1 MRKNI
6 GGNRMSVRVRFAPSP
21 TGYVHIGGL
30 RTALYNYL
38 FAQKNKGTYLLRVED
53 TDQTRFVEGAMEGMI
68 EVMEW
73 AGVPHAEGPVLRD
86 GKVVEEG
93 DFGPYIQSQRNDI
106 YKEHVDK
113 LLESGNA
120 YYCFCSKERL
130 DEVREAQKAAGKTP
144 KYDGHCRDLTYEEA
158 KARVAAGEPHV
169 VRLRMPEN
177 RDISFTDMIRGEVSV
192 NTEEIDDQVL
202 IKTDGFPTYH
212 LAVIVD
218 DHHMGITHVVRGEEW
233 LISTPKHV
241 FTYEAFGWEA
251 PTFVHL
257 PVILNKDKK
266 KLSKRQGDVAVE
278 DFKKKGY
285 LAEALI
291 NYVALVGWSPED
303 NQEIFSMDELIE
315 KFSFERVSKSGGVFD
330 LDKLNWVNN
339 HYIKEA
345 DLDRIV
351 DGCMPFV
358 VEAGLMTEAELNE
371 KRDWFAA
378 IVDLM
383 RERFD
388 RLMDVTDHMAL
399 FMDADVTPE
408 NDEAKEM
415 VSMDHVPEML
425 GVFASKVE
433 ALEELTPDAFK
444 KALKEVQKETGNK
457 GKNLFMPT
465 RIAITGQLHGP
476 DLNQMMSI
484 LGKETVLK
492 RLAAYAK

>member
-1 MRKNI
+1 
-6 GGNRMSVRVRFAPSP
+6 MSVRVRFAPSP

-73 AGVPHAEGPVLRD
+73 AGVPHAEGPMLEE
-86 GKVVEEG
+86 GKVVTKGE
-93 DFGPYIQSQRNDI
+93 FGPYIQSQRNDI
-106 YKEHVDK
+106 YKEHVER

-120 YYCFCSKERL
+120 YYCFCSRERL
-130 DEVREAQKAAGKTP
+130 DAVREAQKAENKTP
-144 KYDGHCRDLTYEEA
+144 KYDGLCRGLSYEEA
-158 KARVAAGEPHV
+158 KAKVAAGEPHV

-177 RDISFTDMIRGEVSV
+177 KDISFNDMIRGNVTV
-192 NTEEIDDQVL
+192 NTAEIDDQVL

-241 FTYEAFGWEA
+241 FAYEAFGWEA

-358 VEAGLMTEAELNE
+358 VEAGLMTAEELND
-371 KRDWFAA
+371 KRDWFAG

-388 RLMDVTDHMAL
+388 KMMDVTEHMSL
-399 FMDADVTPE
+399 FLEEDVTPE

-415 VSMDHVPEML
+415 VEMEHVPEML
-425 GVFASKVE
+425 SVFAAKVD
-433 ALEELTPDAFK
+433 ALETLEVASLKA
-444 KALKEVQKETGNK
+444 ALKEVQKETGNK

-476 DLNQMMSI
+476 DLNQMMVI
-484 LGKETVLK
+484 LGKETILK
-492 RLAAYAK
+492 RLAAYTK

>member
-1 MRKNI
+1 
-6 GGNRMSVRVRFAPSP
+6 MSVRVRFAPSP

-73 AGVPHAEGPVLRD
+73 AGVPHAEGPMLVD
-86 GKVVEEG
+86 GKVVEVGE
-93 DFGPYIQSQRNDI
+93 FGPYIQSQRNDI
-106 YKEHVDK
+106 YKEHVEK
-113 LLESGNA
+113 LLETGKA

-130 DEVREAQKAAGKTP
+130 DEVREAQKADGKTP
-144 KYDGHCRDLTYEEA
+144 KYDGHCRELSYEEA
-158 KARVAAGEPHV
+158 KEKVAAGEPHV

-177 RDISFTDMIRGEVSV
+177 KDISFTDMIRGTVTV
-192 NTEEIDDQVL
+192 NTAEIDDQVL

-218 DHHMGITHVVRGEEW
+218 DHYMGITHVVRGEEW

-241 FTYEAFGWEA
+241 FAYEAFGWEA

-351 DGCMPFV
+351 DGCIPFV
-358 VEAGLMTEAELNE
+358 IEAGLMTLDELNN
-371 KRDWFAA
+371 KREWFAN

-383 RERFD
+383 RERFN
-388 RLMDVTDHMAL
+388 RLMDVTEHMAL
-399 FMDADVTPE
+399 FLEADVTPE
-408 NDEAKEM
+408 NDEAREM
-415 VSMDHVPEML
+415 VEMEHVPEML
-425 GVFASKVE
+425 SVFAAK
-433 ALEELTPDAFK
+433 LEVLDTLDAESLK
-444 KALKEVQKETGNK
+444 IALKEVQKETGNK

-465 RIAITGQLHGP
+465 RVAITGQLHGP
-476 DLNQMMSI
+476 DLNQMMAI

-492 RLAAYAK
+492 RLAAYTK

>member
-1 MRKNI
+1 
-6 GGNRMSVRVRFAPSP
+6 MSVRVRFAPSP

-38 FAQKNKGTYLLRVED
+38 FAKKNGGTYLLRVED
-53 TDQTRFVEGAMEGMI
+53 TDQTRYVEGAVEGMI

-73 AGVPHAEGPVLRD
+73 AGVPHSEGPVLRD
-86 GKVVEEG
+86 GKIVELG
-93 DFGPYIQSQRNDI
+93 DCGPYIQSQRTEI
-106 YKEHVDK
+106 YREHVEQ
-113 LLESGNA
+113 LLASGHA

-130 DEVREAQKAAGKTP
+130 DNLREAQKEEGKTP
-144 KYDGHCRDLTYEEA
+144 RYDGHCRDISYEEA
-158 KARVAAGEPHV
+158 KKRVAAGEPHV
-169 VRLRMPEN
+169 VRLKMPEN
-177 RDISFTDMIRGEVSV
+177 RDIVFTDMIRGTVTV
-192 NTEEIDDQVL
+192 NTAEIDDQVL

-218 DHHMGITHVVRGEEW
+218 DHYMGITHVVRGEEW

-241 FTYEAFGWEA
+241 YTYEAFGWDA

-345 DLDRIV
+345 ALDRIV
-351 DGCMPFV
+351 EGCKPYMI
-358 VEAGLMTEAELNE
+358 EAGLMTAEELE
-371 KRDWFAA
+371 VKSDWFAQ

-383 RERFD
+383 RERFN

-399 FMDADVTPE
+399 FMEEDVTLE
-408 NDEAKEM
+408 NDEAREM
-415 VSMDHVPEML
+415 VEMEHVPEML
-425 GVFASKVE
+425 TVFASKIE
-433 ALEELTPDAFK
+433 AMDEVTPDALK
-444 KALKEVQKETGNK
+444 DALKEVQKETGNK

-465 RIAITGQLHGP
+465 RVAITGQLHGP
-476 DLNQMMSI
+476 DLNKMMSI

-492 RLAAYAK
+492 RLATYTAK

>member
-1 MRKNI
+1 
-6 GGNRMSVRVRFAPSP
+6 MSVRVRFAPSP

-73 AGVPHAEGPVLRD
+73 AGVPHAEGPMLEE
-86 GKVVEEG
+86 GKVVTKGE
-93 DFGPYIQSQRNDI
+93 FGPYIQSQRNDI
-106 YKEHVDK
+106 YKEHVER

-120 YYCFCSKERL
+120 YYCFCSRERL
-130 DEVREAQKAAGKTP
+130 DAVREAQKAENKTP
-144 KYDGHCRDLTYEEA
+144 KYDGLCRGLSYEEA
-158 KARVAAGEPHV
+158 KKKVAAGEPHV

-177 RDISFTDMIRGEVSV
+177 KDISFNDMIRGNVTV
-192 NTEEIDDQVL
+192 NTAEIDDQVL

-241 FTYEAFGWEA
+241 FAYEAFGWEA

-358 VEAGLMTEAELNE
+358 VEAGLMTAEELND
-371 KRDWFAA
+371 KRDWFAG

-388 RLMDVTDHMAL
+388 KMMDVTEHMSL
-399 FMDADVTPE
+399 FLEEDVTPE

-415 VSMDHVPEML
+415 VEMEHVPEML
-425 GVFASKVE
+425 SVFAARVD
-433 ALEELTPDAFK
+433 ALETLEVASLKA
-444 KALKEVQKETGNK
+444 ALKEVQKETGNK

-476 DLNQMMSI
+476 DLNQMMVI
-484 LGKETVLK
+484 LGKETILK
-492 RLAAYAK
+492 RLAAYTK

>member
-1 MRKNI
+1 
-6 GGNRMSVRVRFAPSP
+6 MSVRVRFAPSP

-53 TDQTRFVEGAMEGMI
+53 TDQSRFVEGAMEGMI
-68 EVMEW
+68 DVMEW
-73 AGVPHAEGPVLRD
+73 AGVPHAEGPMLVD
-86 GKVVEEG
+86 GKVVEKGE
-93 DFGPYIQSQRNDI
+93 FGPYIQSQRNDI
-106 YKEHVDK
+106 YKEHAEK
-113 LLESGNA
+113 LLETGKA
-120 YYCFCSKERL
+120 YYCFCSRERL
-130 DEVREAQKAAGKTP
+130 DAVREAQKAEGKTP
-144 KYDGHCRDLTYEEA
+144 KYDGLCRGLSYEEA
-158 KARVAAGEPHV
+158 KTKVAAGEPHV

-177 RDISFTDMIRGEVSV
+177 TDISFNDMIRGTVTV
-192 NTEEIDDQVL
+192 NTAEIDDQVL

-218 DHHMGITHVVRGEEW
+218 DHYMGITHVVRGEEW

-241 FTYEAFGWEA
+241 FAYEAFGWEA

-257 PVILNKDKK
+257 PVILNKEKK

-358 VEAGLMTEAELNE
+358 VEAGLMTVDELND
-371 KRDWFAA
+371 KREWFAS

-383 RERFD
+383 RERFN
-388 RLMDVTDHMAL
+388 RLMDVTEHMSL
-399 FMDADVTPE
+399 FLEDDVTPE

-415 VSMDHVPEML
+415 VEMEHVPEIL
-425 GVFASKVE
+425 AAFSAKLE
-433 ALEELTPDAFK
+433 ALDVLEPALLKA
-444 KALKEVQKETGNK
+444 ALKEVQKETGYK

-476 DLNQMMSI
+476 DLNRMMAI

-492 RLAAYAK
+492 RLAAYTK

>member
-1 MRKNI
+1 
-6 GGNRMSVRVRFAPSP
+6 MSVRVRFAPSP

-38 FAQKNKGTYLLRVED
+38 FAQKNNGTYLLRVED

-68 EVMEW
+68 DVMEW
-73 AGVPHAEGPVLRD
+73 AGVPHSEGPVLRD
-86 GKVVEEG
+86 GKVVEVGEY
-93 DFGPYIQSQRNDI
+93 GPYIQSQRNDI
-106 YKEHVDK
+106 YKKHVDQ
-113 LLESGNA
+113 LLESGHA

-130 DEVREAQKAAGKTP
+130 EDVREAQKAANKTP
-144 KYDGHCRDLTYEEA
+144 KYDGHCRSISYEDA
-158 KARVAAGEPHV
+158 KKRVAAGEPHV
-169 VRLRMPEN
+169 VRLRMPEDK
-177 RDISFTDMIRGEVSV
+177 DISFNDMIRGTVTV
-192 NTEEIDDQVL
+192 NTAEIDDQVL

-241 FTYEAFGWEA
+241 FAYEAFGWEA

-303 NQEIFSMDELIE
+303 NQEIFSMEELIE

-358 VEAGLMTEAELNE
+358 VEAGLFTAEELEA
-371 KRDWFAA
+371 KREWFAG

-383 RERFD
+383 RERFN

-399 FMDADVTPE
+399 FMAEDVTPE

-415 VSMDHVPEML
+415 VEMDHVPEML
-425 GVFASKVE
+425 SVFASKVD
-433 ALEELTPDAFK
+433 ALETLDSASLK
-444 KALKEVQKETGNK
+444 AALKEVQKETGNK

-476 DLNQMMSI
+476 DLNQMMTI
-484 LGKETVLK
+484 LGKEVVLK
-492 RLAAYAK
+492 RLAVYAK

>member
-1 MRKNI
+1 
-6 GGNRMSVRVRFAPSP
+6 MSVRVRFAPSP
-21 TGYVHIGGL
+21 TGFVHIGGL

-68 EVMEW
+68 EVMDW
-73 AGVPHAEGPVLRD
+73 AGVPHAEGPVMRD
-86 GKVVEEG
+86 GKVVEVGE
-93 DFGPYIQSQRNDI
+93 FGPYIQSQRNDI
-106 YKEHVDK
+106 YKEHVER
-113 LLESGNA
+113 LLESGHA

-130 DEVREAQKAAGKTP
+130 DEVREAQKAANKTP
-144 KYDGHCRDLTYEEA
+144 KYDGACRDISYEDA
-158 KARVAAGEPHV
+158 KKRVAAGEPHV

-177 RDISFTDMIRGEVSV
+177 KDISFTDMIRGTVTV
-192 NTEEIDDQVL
+192 NTAEIDDQVL

-218 DHHMGITHVVRGEEW
+218 DHYMGITHVVRGEEW

-241 FTYEAFGWEA
+241 YAYEAFGWQA

-278 DFKKKGY
+278 DFRKKGY

-345 DLDRIV
+345 DLNRIV
-351 DGCMPFV
+351 EGCKPFV
-358 VEAGLMTEAELNE
+358 VESGLMTAEELNA
-371 KRDWFAA
+371 KSDWFAA

-399 FMDADVTPE
+399 FIEEDVTPE
-408 NDEAKEM
+408 NDEAKELVEM
-415 VSMDHVPEML
+415 EHVPEML
-425 GVFASKVE
+425 KVFSAKVD
-433 ALEELTPDAFK
+433 ALEVLSPEVLK
-444 KALKEVQKETGNK
+444 VALKEVQKETGNK

-476 DLNQMMSI
+476 DLNRMMTI

>member
-1 MRKNI
+1 
-6 GGNRMSVRVRFAPSP
+6 MSVRVRFAPSP

-38 FAQKNKGTYLLRVED
+38 FAQKNNGTYLLRVED

-68 EVMEW
+68 DVMEW
-73 AGVPHAEGPVLRD
+73 AGVPHSEGPVLRD
-86 GKVVEEG
+86 GKVVEVGEY
-93 DFGPYIQSQRNDI
+93 GPYIQSQRNDI
-106 YKEHVDK
+106 YKKHVDQ
-113 LLESGNA
+113 LLESGHA

-130 DEVREAQKAAGKTP
+130 EDVREAQKAANKTP
-144 KYDGHCRDLTYEEA
+144 KYDGHCRSISYEDA
-158 KARVAAGEPHV
+158 KRRVAAGEPHV
-169 VRLRMPEN
+169 VRLRMPEDK
-177 RDISFTDMIRGEVSV
+177 DISFNDMIRGTVTV
-192 NTEEIDDQVL
+192 NTAEIDDQVL

-241 FTYEAFGWEA
+241 FAYEAFGWEA

-303 NQEIFSMDELIE
+303 NQEIFSMEELIE

-358 VEAGLMTEAELNE
+358 VEAGLFTAEELEA
-371 KRDWFAA
+371 KREWFAG

-383 RERFD
+383 RERFN

-399 FMDADVTPE
+399 FMAEDVTPE

-415 VSMDHVPEML
+415 VEMDHVPEML
-425 GVFASKVE
+425 SVFASKVD
-433 ALEELTPDAFK
+433 ALETLDSASLK
-444 KALKEVQKETGNK
+444 AALKEVQKETGNK

-476 DLNQMMSI
+476 DLNQMMTI
-484 LGKETVLK
+484 LGKEVVLK
-492 RLAAYAK
+492 RLAVYAK

>member
-1 MRKNI
+1 
-6 GGNRMSVRVRFAPSP
+6 MSVRVRFAPSP

-86 GKVVEEG
+86 GKVVEIG
-93 DFGPYIQSQRNDI
+93 DCGPYIQSQRNDI
-106 YKEHVDK
+106 YKEHVER
-113 LLESGNA
+113 LLESGHA

-130 DEVREAQKAAGKTP
+130 ETVREEQKAAGKTP
-144 KYDGHCRDLTYEEA
+144 KYDGHCRDISYEEA
-158 KARVAAGEPHV
+158 KKRVAAGEAHV
-169 VRLRMPEN
+169 VRLKMPEN
-177 RDISFTDMIRGEVSV
+177 KDISFNDMIRGLVTV
-192 NTEEIDDQVL
+192 NTAEIDDQVL

-241 FTYEAFGWEA
+241 YTYEAFGWEA

-278 DFKKKGY
+278 DFRKKGY
-285 LAEALI
+285 LPEALI

-303 NQEIFSMDELIE
+303 NQEIFSMEELIE

-345 DLDRIV
+345 DLDRIIE
-351 DGCMPFV
+351 GCKSYII
-358 VEAGLMTEAELNE
+358 EAGLLTAEELEA
-371 KRDWFAA
+371 KADWFAQ

-388 RLMDVTDHMAL
+388 KLMDVTDHMGL
-399 FMDADVTPE
+399 FLEEDVTPE
-408 NDEAKEM
+408 NDEARAMVEM
-415 VSMDHVPEML
+415 EHVPAML
-425 GVFASKVE
+425 KVFAEKIE
-433 ALEELTPDAFK
+433 ALDVLEPAALKT
-444 KALKEVQKETGNK
+444 ALKEVQKETGNK

-476 DLNQMMSI
+476 DLNKMMSI
-484 LGKETVLK
+484 LGKEVVLK
-492 RLAAYAK
+492 RLSAYAK

>member
-1 MRKNI
+1 
-6 GGNRMSVRVRFAPSP
+6 MSVRVRFAPSP

-38 FAQKNKGTYLLRVED
+38 FAQKNNGTYLLRVED

-68 EVMEW
+68 DVMEW
-73 AGVPHAEGPVLRD
+73 AGVPHSEGPVLRD
-86 GKVVEEG
+86 GKVVEVGEY
-93 DFGPYIQSQRNDI
+93 GPYIQSQRNDI
-106 YKEHVDK
+106 YKKHVDQ
-113 LLESGNA
+113 LLESGHA

-130 DEVREAQKAAGKTP
+130 EDVREAQKAANKTP
-144 KYDGHCRDLTYEEA
+144 KYDGHCRGISYEDA
-158 KARVAAGEPHV
+158 KKRVAAGEPHV

-177 RDISFTDMIRGEVSV
+177 KDISFNDMIRGTVTV
-192 NTEEIDDQVL
+192 NTAEIDDQVL

-241 FTYEAFGWEA
+241 YAYEAFGWEA

-303 NQEIFSMDELIE
+303 NQEIFSMEELIE

-358 VEAGLMTEAELNE
+358 VEAGLLTAEELE
-371 KRDWFAA
+371 SKREWFAG

-383 RERFD
+383 RERFN

-399 FMDADVTPE
+399 FMAEDVTPE

-415 VSMDHVPEML
+415 VEMDHVPEML
-425 GVFASKVE
+425 SVFASKVD
-433 ALEELTPDAFK
+433 ALETLDSASLK
-444 KALKEVQKETGNK
+444 AALKEVQKETGNK

-476 DLNQMMSI
+476 DLNQMMTI
-484 LGKETVLK
+484 LGKEVVLK
-492 RLAAYAK
+492 RLAVYAK

>member
-1 MRKNI
+1 
-6 GGNRMSVRVRFAPSP
+6 MSVRVRFAPSP
-21 TGYVHIGGL
+21 TGFVHIGSL

-73 AGVPHAEGPVLRD
+73 AGVPHAEGPMLEE
-86 GKVVEEG
+86 GKVVTKGE
-93 DFGPYIQSQRNDI
+93 FGPYIQSQRNDI
-106 YKEHVDK
+106 YKEHVER

-120 YYCFCSKERL
+120 YYCFCSRERL
-130 DEVREAQKAAGKTP
+130 DAVREAQKAENKTP
-144 KYDGHCRDLTYEEA
+144 KYDGLCRGLSYEEA
-158 KARVAAGEPHV
+158 KAKVAAGEPHV

-177 RDISFTDMIRGEVSV
+177 KDISFNDMIRGNVTV
-192 NTEEIDDQVL
+192 NTAEIDDQVL

-241 FTYEAFGWEA
+241 FAYEAFGWEA

-358 VEAGLMTEAELNE
+358 VEAGLMTAEELND
-371 KRDWFAA
+371 KRDWFAG

-388 RLMDVTDHMAL
+388 KMMDVTEHMSL
-399 FMDADVTPE
+399 FLEEDVTPE

-415 VSMDHVPEML
+415 VEMEHVPEML
-425 GVFASKVE
+425 SVFAAKVD
-433 ALEELTPDAFK
+433 ALETLEAASLKA
-444 KALKEVQKETGNK
+444 ALKEVQKETGNK

-476 DLNQMMSI
+476 DLNQMMVI
-484 LGKETVLK
+484 LGKETILK
-492 RLAAYAK
+492 RLAAYTK

>member
-1 MRKNI
+1 
-6 GGNRMSVRVRFAPSP
+6 MSVRVRFAPSP

-53 TDQTRFVEGAMEGMI
+53 TDQTRFVEGAMEEMI

-73 AGVPHAEGPVLRD
+73 AGVPHAEGPLLRD
-86 GKVVEEG
+86 GKVVEVG
-93 DFGPYIQSQRNDI
+93 DCGPYIQSQRNDI
-106 YKEHVDK
+106 YKEHVER
-113 LLESGNA
+113 LLESGHA

-144 KYDGHCRDLTYEEA
+144 KYDGHCRDLSREEA
-158 KARVAAGEPHV
+158 KKRVEAGEPHV

-177 RDISFTDMIRGEVSV
+177 RDISFNDMIRGLVTV
-192 NTEEIDDQVL
+192 NTSEIDDQVL

-241 FTYEAFGWEA
+241 YTYEAFGWEA

-278 DFKKKGY
+278 DFRKKGY
-285 LAEALI
+285 LPEALI

-351 DGCMPFV
+351 DACKPYV
-358 VEAGLMTEAELNE
+358 VEAGILTAEELEAKGE
-371 KRDWFAA
+371 WFAQ

-383 RERFD
+383 RERFN
-388 RLMDVTDHMAL
+388 RLMDVTDHMGL
-399 FMDADVTPE
+399 FLEADVTPE
-408 NDEAKEM
+408 NDEAREM
-415 VSMDHVPEML
+415 VEMDHVPAML
-425 GVFASKVE
+425 KVFAEKVE
-433 ALEELTPDAFK
+433 ALEELDPAALKT
-444 KALKEVQKETGNK
+444 ALKEVQKETGNK

-476 DLNQMMSI
+476 DLNKMMSI

-492 RLAAYAK
+492 RLSAYAK

>member
-1 MRKNI
+1 
-6 GGNRMSVRVRFAPSP
+6 MSVRVRFAPSP

-53 TDQTRFVEGAMEGMI
+53 TDQTRFVEGAMEEMI

-73 AGVPHAEGPVLRD
+73 AGVPHAEGPLLRD
-86 GKVVEEG
+86 GKVVEVG
-93 DFGPYIQSQRNDI
+93 DCGPYIQSQRNDI
-106 YKEHVDK
+106 YKEHVER
-113 LLESGNA
+113 LLESGHA

-144 KYDGHCRDLTYEEA
+144 KYDGHCRDLSREEA
-158 KARVAAGEPHV
+158 KKRVEAGEPHV

-177 RDISFTDMIRGEVSV
+177 RDISFNDMIRGLVTV
-192 NTEEIDDQVL
+192 NTSEIDDQVL

-241 FTYEAFGWEA
+241 YTYEAFGWEA

-278 DFKKKGY
+278 DFRKKGY
-285 LAEALI
+285 LPEALI

-351 DGCMPFV
+351 DACKPYV
-358 VEAGLMTEAELNE
+358 VEAGLLTAQELEAKGE
-371 KRDWFAA
+371 WFAQ

-383 RERFD
+383 RERFN
-388 RLMDVTDHMAL
+388 RLMDVTDHMGL
-399 FMDADVTPE
+399 FLEADVTPE
-408 NDEAKEM
+408 NDEAREM
-415 VSMDHVPEML
+415 VEMDHVPSML
-425 GVFASKVE
+425 KVFAEKVE
-433 ALEELTPDAFK
+433 ALEELDPAALKT
-444 KALKEVQKETGNK
+444 ALKEVQKETGNK

-476 DLNQMMSI
+476 DLNKMMPI

-492 RLAAYAK
+492 RLSAYAK

>member
-1 MRKNI
+1 
-6 GGNRMSVRVRFAPSP
+6 MSVRVRFAPSP

-86 GKVVEEG
+86 GKVVEIG
-93 DFGPYIQSQRNDI
+93 DCGPYIQSQRNDI
-106 YKEHVDK
+106 YKEHVER
-113 LLESGNA
+113 LLESGHA

-130 DEVREAQKAAGKTP
+130 ETVREEQKAAGKTP
-144 KYDGHCRDLTYEEA
+144 KYDGHCRDISYEEA
-158 KARVAAGEPHV
+158 KKRVAAGEPHV
-169 VRLRMPEN
+169 VRLKMPEN
-177 RDISFTDMIRGEVSV
+177 KDISFNDMIRGLVTV
-192 NTEEIDDQVL
+192 NTAEIDDQVL

-241 FTYEAFGWEA
+241 YTYEAFGWEA

-278 DFKKKGY
+278 DFRKKGY
-285 LAEALI
+285 LPEALI

-303 NQEIFSMDELIE
+303 NQEIFSMEELIE

-351 DGCMPFV
+351 EGCKPYII
-358 VEAGLMTEAELNE
+358 EAGLLTAEELEA
-371 KRDWFAA
+371 KADWFAQ

-388 RLMDVTDHMAL
+388 KLMDVTDHMGL
-399 FMDADVTPE
+399 FLEADVTPE
-408 NDEAKEM
+408 NDEARSMVEM
-415 VSMDHVPEML
+415 EHVPAML
-425 GVFASKVE
+425 KVFAEKVE
-433 ALEELTPDAFK
+433 ALELLEPATLKT
-444 KALKEVQKETGNK
+444 ALKEVQKETGNK

-476 DLNQMMSI
+476 DLNKMMSI
-484 LGKETVLK
+484 LGKDVVLK
-492 RLAAYAK
+492 RLSAYAK